1 MSLTLRQPMSQED
14 FFDWAEAQDER
25 YEFDGEQPV
34 LMAGGSVGHSRLVG
48 RLLAILL
55 GQLDASPFEPLGPDA
70 GVATVGARVRYP
82 DAVITSGLNLG
93 TDRLVKAPVAI
104 FEVIS
109 PSSSR
114 IDRIV
119 KLREYGQVESIRTY
133 IVLES
138 DAPAATSFSKQADG
152 SWVATPLTADDNV
165 SLPGVGVDFALA
177 SLDKHVLRSSA
188 S

>member
-1 MSLTLRQPMSQED
+1 MSLTLRQPMSQGE

-34 LMAGGSVGHSRLVG
+34 LMTGGSVGHSRLVG
-48 RLLAILL
+48 RLLTILL
-55 GQLDASPFEPLGPDA
+55 GQLDGSPFEPLGPDA
-70 GVATVGARVRYP
+70 GVATVGAGVRYP

-109 PSSSR
+109 PSSR

-119 KLREYGQVESIRTY
+119 KLCEYGQVESIRTY

-152 SWVATPLTADDNV
+152 SWVATPLTADDTV

-177 SLDKHVLRSSA
+177 SLYKPVLRSSA